1 MREPTLGEALAATYD
16 FMTGRRQEA
25 SDRGYHLTPTSEI
38 APERVSWLWTGR
50 VPAGTVT
57 VLDGDPGKCKS
68 TLTAALA
75 AAVSTGTPLPGD
87 DRMDPGGVIF
97 VSLEDDP
104 AMVIVPRLIAAG
116 ADLTRI
122 HIPVMVDAGGE
133 RLPQLPDDLARIQQ
147 MVWETDA
154 RLVVIDPLMAA
165 LSADVNGNQDQDVR
179 RVLAELARIAGA
191 TGAAVVLVRH
201 LNKSAGKVAIY
212 RGGGS
217 IGIIG
222 AARSGLLLTAHP
234 HDPAQLLLTVSK
246 SNLGV
251 RPKALAVRIVQAAN
265 GFGTVAWGE
274 EAEIS
279 ADDALTG
286 ISEETPTE
294 PDGELGAAIAWL
306 RAALADGPMPSK
318 QVYAEAKENGIA
330 LRTLKR
336 AKAEAGIGSR
346 RINEPEPYWQW
357 FLVESEATNE
367 QECQAEPNVE
377 NVGTLGTLTREALPG
392 EVIAIYKE
400 SSSEGGA
407 SDCPVGREQGEVC
420 PAQGCQE
427 CQGGQPLCEGR
438 AVGTLAGVAP
448 TDVGPGYHARP
459 DSPDDAPPHA
469 TVGQGDNPAAVAEAM
484 EAGTDQSL
492 DPQHATLDPTGRR
505 CPDCF
510 TPLPDGAERCPP
522 CAEAYA
528 YLLEQQAARAAGI
541 IRTW

>member
-1 MREPTLGEALAATYD
+1 
-16 FMTGRRQEA
+16 
-25 SDRGYHLTPTSEI
+25 
-38 APERVSWLWTGR
+38 
-50 VPAGTVT
+50 
-57 VLDGDPGKCKS
+57 
-68 TLTAALA
+68 
-75 AAVSTGTPLPGD
+75 
-87 DRMDPGGVIF
+87 
-97 VSLEDDP
+97 
-104 AMVIVPRLIAAG
+104 
-116 ADLTRI
+116 
-122 HIPVMVDAGGE
+122 
-133 RLPQLPDDLARIQQ
+133 
-147 MVWETDA
+147 
-154 RLVVIDPLMAA
+154 
-165 LSADVNGNQDQDVR
+165 
-179 RVLAELARIAGA
+179 
-191 TGAAVVLVRH
+191 VLVRH

-234 HDPAQLLLTVSK
+234 NDPAQLLLTVSK

-251 RPKALAVRIVQAAN
+251 RPKALAMRIVQAAN

-274 EAEIS
+274 ETEIS

-286 ISEETPTE
+286 LADETPTE

-306 RAALADGPMPSK
+306 RDALASGPLPSK

-336 AKAEAGIGSR
+336 AKAEEGIGSR

-367 QECQAEPNVE
+367 QECQVDPDIK
-377 NVGTLGTLTREALPG
+377 NVGTLGTLTVKEVPG
-392 EVIAIYKE
+392 EAIAIYKE

-407 SDCPVGREQGEVC
+407 SDCPVDREQGEVYA
-420 PAQGCQE
+420 AQGCQE
-427 CQGGQPLCEGR
+427 CQGGQPLGERR
-438 AVGTLAGVAP
+438 AVGILAGVAP

-459 DSPDDAPPHA
+459 DSPDDALQHA
-469 TVGQGDNPAAVAEAM
+469 NVGPGENPAAPPEATVANPA
-484 EAGTDQSL
+484 QSL
-492 DPQHATLDPTGRR
+492 DPQPATLNPTGRR

-528 YLLEQQAARAAGI
+528 YIQEQMTARAAGI